1 VLDVKL
7 VSDTPERGG
16 MLGASEGWSGGGGG
30 PCDGM
35 VGVVDK
41 VEIVGVDVKLGGAF
55 VAPLRC
61 MGGEVIVDKI

>member
-1 VLDVKL
+1 
-7 VSDTPERGG
+7 